1 MGGGHAG
8 RDPKTATFHEA
19 PSKQTPM
26 SIPVL
31 SGRRHRPFLAKL
43 LVACVAVVGLTT
55 LALLV
60 EPAARIAVTFVA
72 ALSLVGVMAWS
83 RSRTAPAAME
93 LDRLVTMSTDLSRA
107 VDAATVGDL
116 MARHLALASGVDQSG
131 VCYWDS
137 ETGEVLTLGYYPA
150 ERRSP
155 VGVTYRLADYPE
167 CQRALDDQVVVVLDA
182 ADPRL
187 PQNEREYLATI
198 GGSVLAV
205 IPLIANGRSIGL
217 VELTSERPTVLDAD
231 RLRVARSMSHMA
243 AMLLENARLLDQLRQ
258 QALHDS
264 LTGLAN
270 RALFR
275 DRLAHALQRNE
286 RTPGNRCAVLFLD
299 LDDFKHV
306 NDAQGHA
313 VGDALLGI
321 IAERLRGSLRPSD
334 TAARLGGDEFAVLVE
349 DVTGVEEVE
358 AVADRIVAAIARPAV
373 IGGREVRVRV
383 SLGVATSPEG
393 GRSVDDLLTNADAA
407 MYVAKAAGKGR
418 SAVYEPGMRVGSV
431 ERQAHAPEG
440 LVLKVRRESA

>member
-1 MGGGHAG
+1 
-8 RDPKTATFHEA
+8 
-19 PSKQTPM
+19 M

-31 SGRRHRPFLAKL
+31 TGRRRSPLPVQL
-43 LVACVAVVGLTT
+43 LVACAAGLGLT
-55 LALLV
+55 ALILVV
-60 EPAARIAVTFVA
+60 EPPARIGLTLMA
-72 ALSLVGVMAWS
+72 ALALVGVAAWS
-83 RSRTAPAAME
+83 SGRPQPAEKE
-93 LDRLVTMSTDLSRA
+93 LDRLVAMSGDLSRA
-107 VDAATVGDL
+107 VDAEAAGDL
-116 MARHLALASGVDQSG
+116 MARHLALAAGVDQSG

-137 ETGEVLTLGYYPA
+137 ATGEVLTLGYYPP

-155 VGVTYRLADYPE
+155 VGMTYRLADYPE
-167 CQRALDDQVVVVLDA
+167 CQRALDEQVAVVLDA

-187 PQNEREYLATI
+187 PTNEREYLASI

-205 IPLIANGRSIGL
+205 IPLVANGRSIGL

-231 RLRVARSMSHMA
+231 RLRVARSMAHMA

-275 DRLAHALQRNE
+275 DRLAHALQRSA
-286 RTPGNRCAVLFLD
+286 RIPGARCAVLFLD
-299 LDDFKHV
+299 LDDFKYV

-321 IAERLRGSLRPSD
+321 VAERLRSTLRPAD
-334 TAARLGGDEFAVLVE
+334 TAARLGGDEFAVLIE
-349 DVTGVEEVE
+349 DVIGVDDV
-358 AVADRIVAAIARPAV
+358 ATVADRIVAAIARPVA
-373 IGGREVRVRV
+373 IGGHEVNVRV

-393 GRSVDDLLTNADAA
+393 GESVDELLTNADAA

-418 SAVYEPGMRVGSV
+418 SAVYEPGMRIGTV

-440 LVLKVRRESA
+440 LVLKVRREIA

>member
-1 MGGGHAG
+1 
-8 RDPKTATFHEA
+8 
-19 PSKQTPM
+19 M
-26 SIPVL
+26 SVPVHT
-31 SGRRHRPFLAKL
+31 GRRRSPILVKL
-43 LVACVAVVGLTT
+43 LVAGVAGLGLT
-55 LALLV
+55 ALVLVV
-60 EPAARIAVTFVA
+60 EPSARVGVTLIA
-72 ALSLVGVMAWS
+72 ALSLVGVVAWLGG
-83 RSRTAPAAME
+83 RPQPAAKE
-93 LDRLVTMSTDLSRA
+93 LDRLVAMSGDLSRA
-107 VDAATVGDL
+107 VDAEAAGDL

-137 ETGEVLTLGYYPA
+137 ATGEVITLGYYPP

-167 CQRALDDQVVVVLDA
+167 CQRALDEQVAVVLDA

-187 PQNEREYLATI
+187 PSNEREYLASI
-198 GGSVLAV
+198 GGNVLAV
-205 IPLIANGRSIGL
+205 IPLVANGRSIGL

-231 RLRVARSMSHMA
+231 RLRVARSMAHMA

-275 DRLAHALQRNE
+275 DRLAHALQRSD
-286 RTPGNRCAVLFLD
+286 RIPGARCAVLFLD
-299 LDDFKHV
+299 LDDFKYV

-321 IAERLRGSLRPSD
+321 VAERLRSTLRPAD
-334 TAARLGGDEFAVLVE
+334 TAARLGGDEFAVLIE
-349 DVTGVEEVE
+349 DVAGGAQVA
-358 AVADRIVAAIARPAV
+358 AVADRIVAAIARPV
-373 IGGREVRVRV
+373 VVGGHELSVRV

-393 GRSVDDLLTNADAA
+393 GESVDELLTNADAA

-418 SAVYEPGMRVGSV
+418 SAIYEPGMRIGTV

-440 LVLKVRRESA
+440 LVLKVRREIA

>member
-1 MGGGHAG
+1 
-8 RDPKTATFHEA
+8 
-19 PSKQTPM
+19 M
-26 SIPVL
+26 SIL
-31 SGRRHRPFLAKL
+31 SRTGRRFPSLLAPL
-43 LVACVAVVGLTT
+43 L
-55 LALLV
+55 
-60 EPAARIAVTFVA
+60 AAWTSV
-72 ALSLVGVMAWS
+72 
-83 RSRTAPAAME
+83 RTPPGTKE
-93 LDRLVTMSTDLSRA
+93 LDRLVAMSGDLSRA
-107 VDAATVGDL
+107 VDAETAGDL
-116 MARHLALASGVDQSG
+116 MARHLALAASVDQSG

-137 ETGEVLTLGYYPA
+137 ATGEVLTLGYYPP

-187 PQNEREYLATI
+187 PSNERDYLDSI

-217 VELTSERPTVLDAD
+217 VELTSERPTRLDTD

-243 AMLLENARLLDQLRQ
+243 AMLLQNARLLDQLRQ

-275 DRLAHALQRNE
+275 DRLAHALHRSA
-286 RTPGNRCAVLFLD
+286 RMPGSRCAVLFLD

-321 IAERLRGSLRPSD
+321 VAERLCSTLRPAD
-334 TAARLGGDEFAVLVE
+334 TAARLGGDEFAVLIE
-349 DVTGVEEVE
+349 DVASPDEVA

-373 IGGREVRVRV
+373 VGGRDVNVRV

-393 GRSVDDLLTNADAA
+393 GESVDELLTNADAA

-418 SAVYEPGMRVGSV
+418 SALYEPGMRVGTV
-431 ERQAHAPEG
+431 ERQDHAPEG
-440 LVLKVRRESA
+440 LVRKVRREIA

>member
-1 MGGGHAG
+1 
-8 RDPKTATFHEA
+8 
-19 PSKQTPM
+19 M

-31 SGRRHRPFLAKL
+31 TGRRQTPPWVWLV
-43 LVACVAVVGLTT
+43 VACVAVPGLTAV
-55 LALLV
+55 ALFV
-60 EPAARIAVTFVA
+60 EPAARLALMLGA
-72 ALSLVGVMAWS
+72 AMSLVGVVAWFGI
-83 RSRTAPAAME
+83 RTPPAAKE
-93 LDRLVTMSTDLSRA
+93 LDRLVAMSGDLSRA

-116 MARHLALASGVDQSG
+116 MARHLAHASGVDQSG

-137 ETGEVLTLGYYPA
+137 ETGGVLTLGYYPA

-182 ADPRL
+182 ADARL
-187 PQNEREYLATI
+187 PQNERDYLASI

-205 IPLIANGRSIGL
+205 IPLVANGRSIGL

-275 DRLAHALQRNE
+275 DRLAHALRRSARN
-286 RTPGNRCAVLFLD
+286 PGIRCAVLFLD

-306 NDAQGHA
+306 NDALGHA

-321 IAERLRGSLRPSD
+321 IAERLRSSLRPAD

-349 DVTGVEEVE
+349 EVVGVDEVA
-358 AVADRIVAAIARPAV
+358 AVADRIVTAIARPAV
-373 IGGREVRVRV
+373 VGGREVNVRV
-383 SLGVATSPEG
+383 SLGLAISPEG
-393 GRSVDDLLTNADAA
+393 GDSVDELLTNADAA
-407 MYVAKAAGKGR
+407 MYVAKAAGKDR
-418 SAVYEPGMRVGSV
+418 SAVYEPGMRIGTV

>member
-1 MGGGHAG
+1 
-8 RDPKTATFHEA
+8 
-19 PSKQTPM
+19 M
-26 SIPVL
+26 SIPIL
-31 SGRRHRPFLAKL
+31 TGRRHAPLLVQL
-43 LVACVAVVGLTT
+43 LVACAAGLGLIA
-55 LALLV
+55 LALVV
-60 EPAARIAVTFVA
+60 EPAARVGLTLVGAV
-72 ALSLVGVMAWS
+72 SLVGVVAWS
-83 RSRTAPAAME
+83 GSRTPPAARE
-93 LDRLVTMSTDLSRA
+93 LDRLVAMSGDLSGA
-107 VDAATVGDL
+107 VDAETVGDL

-137 ETGEVLTLGYYPA
+137 ATGEVLTLGYYPP
-150 ERRSP
+150 ERRNP
-155 VGVTYRLADYPE
+155 VGVAYRLADYPE
-167 CQRALDDQVVVVLDA
+167 CQRALDDQVPVVLDA

-187 PQNEREYLATI
+187 PTNEREYLASI

-205 IPLIANGRSIGL
+205 IPLVANGRSIGL
-217 VELTSERPTVLDAD
+217 VELTSERPTLLDED
-231 RLRVARSMSHMA
+231 RLRVARSMAHMA

-275 DRLAHALQRNE
+275 DRLAHAIQRSA
-286 RTPGNRCAVLFLD
+286 RIPGGRCAVLFLD

-313 VGDALLGI
+313 VGDALLGVV
-321 IAERLRGSLRPSD
+321 AERLRSTLRPAD
-334 TAARLGGDEFAVLVE
+334 TAARLGGDEFAVLIE
-349 DVTGVEEVE
+349 DVVGTDEVA

-373 IGGREVRVRV
+373 VGGREVNVRV

-393 GRSVDDLLTNADAA
+393 GESVDELLTNADAA

-418 SAVYEPGMRVGSV
+418 SAIYEPGMRVGTV

-440 LVLKVRRESA
+440 LVLKVRREIA